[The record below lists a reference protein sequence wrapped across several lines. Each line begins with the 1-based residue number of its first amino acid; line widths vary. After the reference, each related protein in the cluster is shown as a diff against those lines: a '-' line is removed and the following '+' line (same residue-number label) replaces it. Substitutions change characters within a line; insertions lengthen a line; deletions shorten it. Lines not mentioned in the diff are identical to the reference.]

1 MPRLRRFNDLAVHVT
16 PASSPPSHQLPHWPP
31 RDSRSAVVCGSGS
44 GYRRSDGISVVPV
57 GALGP

>member
-1 MPRLRRFNDLAVHVT
+1 MPRLRRFNVLAVDVT
-16 PASSPPSHQLPHWPP
+16 PAARQHPHQLPHWPP
-31 RDSRSAVVCGSGS
+31 GDSRSAVVCGSGS

>member
-1 MPRLRRFNDLAVHVT
+1 MNSVHPGTPRIH
-16 PASSPPSHQLPHWPP
+16 PHQLPHWPP
-31 RDSRSAVVCGSGS
+31 RDSRSAVGCGSGS